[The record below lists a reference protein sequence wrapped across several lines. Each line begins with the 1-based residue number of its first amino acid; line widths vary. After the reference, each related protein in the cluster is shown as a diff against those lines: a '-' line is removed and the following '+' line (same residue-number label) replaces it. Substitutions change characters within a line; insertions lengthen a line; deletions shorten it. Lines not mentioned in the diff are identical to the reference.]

1 MNQKNKGKKKKNSVS
16 NKMKND
22 ISSSDE
28 EMVEEIDIDNEDD
41 DYDYDYDNN
50 NNDNDDESYED
61 EDFIDD
67 DANNFED
74 EDDDVDN
81 NLSDNCEKEIQI
93 CFFTNIENEKY
104 KIDSSTYTVPV
115 TFKRIDLS
123 RMIKKLLDIEDNV
136 SFEFLINKK
145 ILRTTIEE
153 FLRDNNILSE
163 NVIEIEYSIPL
174 RKRESKNIDKICE
187 WIFELITIGNKLYCS
202 TFDGTILYYDMLN
215 FKKIY
220 EKKVVDSMPIYS
232 YNIYKSKK
240 LHNELIYNE
249 SVVGLS
255 NGSIKVFLNEEKE
268 KEIITRNELY
278 LGNHIDIIKC
288 ISFNKDYSTLLSAG
302 NDNKINIFDNNYII
316 NELLNDLTNESNTN
330 KRKKKSVVFPKKC
343 IHNDSDMI
351 TSLKFFDNIKFV
363 CTGLDKNI
371 KIYDL
376 TSSYVSCSY
385 SYNKSI
391 ICSDILNKDLFI
403 TADEHSMI
411 KLFDVRST
419 NEKPVL
425 SLNENKYHMH
435 DKIITSLKTNKN
447 EIYFLSSS
455 HDGFTNIYD
464 IRLNN
469 LPVYTFQS
477 DEKSKILSST
487 WYYNDDNNCVVN
499 AEEHNLI
506 LHIF

>member
-1 MNQKNKGKKKKNSVS
+1 MSEKNKGKKKKNSLS
-16 NKMKND
+16 DKMEND
-22 ISSSDE
+22 ISSVD
-28 EMVEEIDIDNEDD
+28 EEIDFENESD
-41 DYDYDYDNN
+41 DYDNN
-50 NNDNDDESYED
+50 NNDEFYED
-61 EDFIDD
+61 DDLIDD
-67 DANNFED
+67 DENNFED
-74 EDDDVDN
+74 DDVVVHN
-81 NLSDNCEKEIQI
+81 NPNDNCEKEIQI

-104 KIDSSTYTVPV
+104 KIDSGTYTVPV

-123 RMIKKLLDIEDNV
+123 RMVKKLLDIEDNV

-153 FLRDNNILSE
+153 FIRDHNILSE
-163 NVIEIEYSIPL
+163 NVIEIEYSISL

-202 TFDGTILYYDMLN
+202 TFDGTLLYYDMLN
-215 FKKIY
+215 FRKIY
-220 EKKVVDSMPIYS
+220 EKKVIDNMPVYS

-249 SVVGLS
+249 SVIGLT

-278 LGNHIDIIKC
+278 LGNHIDMIKC
-288 ISFNKDYSTLLSAG
+288 ISFNKDYSMLLSAG

-316 NELLNDLTNESNTN
+316 NELLNDLTNEHNTN

-343 IHNDSDMI
+343 IHNDSGMI
-351 TSLKFFDNIKFV
+351 TSLKFFDNIKFLS
-363 CTGLDKNI
+363 TGLDKNI

-391 ICSDILNKDLFI
+391 ICSDILNNNLFI

-411 KLFDVRST
+411 KLFDVRNT

-455 HDGFTNIYD
+455 HDGYTNIYD

-477 DEKSKILSST
+477 NEKSKILSST
-487 WYYNDDNNCVVN
+487 WFYNDEHNCVVN
-499 AEEHNLI
+499 AEENNLV

>member
-1 MNQKNKGKKKKNSVS
+1 MSEKNKGKKKKNSLS
-16 NKMKND
+16 DKMEND
-22 ISSSDE
+22 ISSVD
-28 EMVEEIDIDNEDD
+28 EEIDFENESD
-41 DYDYDYDNN
+41 DYDNN
-50 NNDNDDESYED
+50 NNDEFYED
-61 EDFIDD
+61 DDLIDD
-67 DANNFED
+67 YENNFED
-74 EDDDVDN
+74 DDVVVHN
-81 NLSDNCEKEIQI
+81 NPNDNCEKEIQI

-123 RMIKKLLDIEDNV
+123 RMVKKLLDIEDNV

-153 FLRDNNILSE
+153 FIRDHNILSE
-163 NVIEIEYSIPL
+163 NVIEIEYSISL

-202 TFDGTILYYDMLN
+202 TFDGTLLYYDMLN
-215 FKKIY
+215 FRKIY
-220 EKKVVDSMPIYS
+220 EKKVIDNMPVYS

-249 SVVGLS
+249 SVIGLT

-278 LGNHIDIIKC
+278 LGNHIDMIKC
-288 ISFNKDYSTLLSAG
+288 ISFNKDYSMLLSAG

-316 NELLNDLTNESNTN
+316 NELLNDLTNEHNTN

-343 IHNDSDMI
+343 IHNDSGMI
-351 TSLKFFDNIKFV
+351 TSLKFFDNIKFLS
-363 CTGLDKNI
+363 TGLDKNI

-391 ICSDILNKDLFI
+391 ICSDILNNNLFI

-411 KLFDVRST
+411 KLFDVRNT

-455 HDGFTNIYD
+455 HDGYTNIYD

-477 DEKSKILSST
+477 NEKSKILSST
-487 WYYNDDNNCVVN
+487 WFYNDEHNCVVN
-499 AEEHNLI
+499 AEENNLV

>member
-1 MNQKNKGKKKKNSVS
+1 MSEKNKGKKKKNSLS
-16 NKMKND
+16 DKMEND
-22 ISSSDE
+22 ISSVD
-28 EMVEEIDIDNEDD
+28 EEIDFENESD
-41 DYDYDYDNN
+41 DYDNN
-50 NNDNDDESYED
+50 NNDEFYED
-61 EDFIDD
+61 DDLIDD
-67 DANNFED
+67 DENNFED
-74 EDDDVDN
+74 DDVVVHN
-81 NLSDNCEKEIQI
+81 NPNDNCEKEIQI

-123 RMIKKLLDIEDNV
+123 RMVKKLLDIEDNV

-153 FLRDNNILSE
+153 FIRDHNILSE
-163 NVIEIEYSIPL
+163 NVIEIEYSISL

-202 TFDGTILYYDMLN
+202 TFDGTLLYYDMLN
-215 FKKIY
+215 FRKIY
-220 EKKVVDSMPIYS
+220 EKKVIDNMPVYS

-249 SVVGLS
+249 SVIGLT

-278 LGNHIDIIKC
+278 LGNHIDMIKC
-288 ISFNKDYSTLLSAG
+288 ISFNKDYSMLLSAG

-316 NELLNDLTNESNTN
+316 NELLNDLTNEHNTN

-343 IHNDSDMI
+343 IHNDSGMI
-351 TSLKFFDNIKFV
+351 ISLKFFDNIKFLS
-363 CTGLDKNI
+363 TGLDKNI

-391 ICSDILNKDLFI
+391 ICSDILNNNLFI

-411 KLFDVRST
+411 KLFDVRNT

-455 HDGFTNIYD
+455 HDGYTNIYD

-477 DEKSKILSST
+477 NEKSKILSST
-487 WYYNDDNNCVVN
+487 WFYNDEHNCVVN
-499 AEEHNLI
+499 AEENNLV

>member
-1 MNQKNKGKKKKNSVS
+1 MSEKNKGKKKKNSLS
-16 NKMKND
+16 DKMEND
-22 ISSSDE
+22 ISSVD
-28 EMVEEIDIDNEDD
+28 EEIDFENESD
-41 DYDYDYDNN
+41 DYDNN
-50 NNDNDDESYED
+50 NNDEFYED
-61 EDFIDD
+61 DDLIDD
-67 DANNFED
+67 DENNFED
-74 EDDDVDN
+74 DDVVVHN
-81 NLSDNCEKEIQI
+81 NPNDNCEKEIQI

-123 RMIKKLLDIEDNV
+123 RMVKKLLDIEDNV

-153 FLRDNNILSE
+153 FIRDHNILSE
-163 NVIEIEYSIPL
+163 NVIEIEYSISL

-202 TFDGTILYYDMLN
+202 TFDGTLLYYDMLN
-215 FKKIY
+215 FRKIY
-220 EKKVVDSMPIYS
+220 EKKVIDNMPVYS

-249 SVVGLS
+249 SVIGLT

-278 LGNHIDIIKC
+278 LGNHIDKIKC
-288 ISFNKDYSTLLSAG
+288 ISFNKDYSMLLSAG

-316 NELLNDLTNESNTN
+316 NELLNDLTNEHNTN

-343 IHNDSDMI
+343 IHNDSGMI
-351 TSLKFFDNIKFV
+351 TSLKFFDNIKFLS
-363 CTGLDKNI
+363 TGLDKNI

-391 ICSDILNKDLFI
+391 ICSDILNNNLFI

-411 KLFDVRST
+411 KLFDVRNT

-455 HDGFTNIYD
+455 HDGYTNIYD

-477 DEKSKILSST
+477 NEKSKILSST
-487 WYYNDDNNCVVN
+487 WFYNDEHNCVVN
-499 AEEHNLI
+499 AEENNLV

>member
-1 MNQKNKGKKKKNSVS
+1 MSEKNKGKKKKNSLS
-16 NKMKND
+16 DKMEND
-22 ISSSDE
+22 ISS
-28 EMVEEIDIDNEDD
+28 VYEEIDFENESD
-41 DYDYDYDNN
+41 DYDNN
-50 NNDNDDESYED
+50 NNDEFYED
-61 EDFIDD
+61 DDLIDD
-67 DANNFED
+67 DENNFED
-74 EDDDVDN
+74 DDVVVHN
-81 NLSDNCEKEIQI
+81 NPNDNCEKEIQI

-123 RMIKKLLDIEDNV
+123 RMVKKLLDIEDNV

-153 FLRDNNILSE
+153 FIRDHNILSE
-163 NVIEIEYSIPL
+163 NVIEIEYSISL

-202 TFDGTILYYDMLN
+202 TFDGTLLYYDMLN
-215 FKKIY
+215 FRKIY
-220 EKKVVDSMPIYS
+220 EKKVIDNMPVYS

-249 SVVGLS
+249 SVIGLT

-278 LGNHIDIIKC
+278 LGNHIDMIKC
-288 ISFNKDYSTLLSAG
+288 ISFNKDYSMLLSAG

-316 NELLNDLTNESNTN
+316 NELLNDLTNEHNTN

-343 IHNDSDMI
+343 IHNDSGMI
-351 TSLKFFDNIKFV
+351 TSLKFFDNIKFLS
-363 CTGLDKNI
+363 TGLDKNI

-391 ICSDILNKDLFI
+391 ICSDILNNNLFI

-411 KLFDVRST
+411 KLFDVRNT

-455 HDGFTNIYD
+455 HDGYTNIYD

-477 DEKSKILSST
+477 NEKSKILSST
-487 WYYNDDNNCVVN
+487 WFYNDEHNCVVN
-499 AEEHNLI
+499 AEENNLV

>member
-1 MNQKNKGKKKKNSVS
+1 MSEKNKGKKKKNSLS
-16 NKMKND
+16 DKMKNE
-22 ISSSDE
+22 ISSVD
-28 EMVEEIDIDNEDD
+28 EEIDFENESDDYGNNDEFYEDD
-41 DYDYDYDNN
+41 DL
-50 NNDNDDESYED
+50 
-61 EDFIDD
+61 IDD
-67 DANNFED
+67 DENNFED
-74 EDDDVDN
+74 DDVVVHN
-81 NLSDNCEKEIQI
+81 NRNDNCEKEIQI

-123 RMIKKLLDIEDNV
+123 RMVKKLLDIEDNV

-153 FLRDNNILSE
+153 FIRDHNILSE
-163 NVIEIEYSIPL
+163 NVIEIEYSISL

-187 WIFELITIGNKLYCS
+187 WIFELITIDNKLYCS
-202 TFDGTILYYDMLN
+202 TFDGTLLYYDMLN

-220 EKKVVDSMPIYS
+220 EKKVIDNMPVYS

-249 SVVGLS
+249 SVVGLT

-278 LGNHIDIIKC
+278 LGNHIDMIKC
-288 ISFNKDYSTLLSAG
+288 ISFNKDYSMLLSAG

-316 NELLNDLTNESNTN
+316 NELLNDLTNEHNTN

-343 IHNDSDMI
+343 IHNDSGMI
-351 TSLKFFDNIKFV
+351 TSLKFFDNIKFLS
-363 CTGLDKNI
+363 TGLDKNI

-391 ICSDILNKDLFI
+391 ICSDILNNDLFI

-411 KLFDVRST
+411 KLFDVRNT

-455 HDGFTNIYD
+455 HDGYTNIYD

-487 WYYNDDNNCVVN
+487 WFYNDEHNCVVN
-499 AEEHNLI
+499 AEENNLI

>member
-1 MNQKNKGKKKKNSVS
+1 MSEKNKGKKKKNSLS
-16 NKMKND
+16 DKMEND
-22 ISSSDE
+22 ISSVD
-28 EMVEEIDIDNEDD
+28 EEIDFENESD
-41 DYDYDYDNN
+41 DYDNN
-50 NNDNDDESYED
+50 NNDEFYED
-61 EDFIDD
+61 DDLIDD
-67 DANNFED
+67 DENNFED
-74 EDDDVDN
+74 DDVVVHN
-81 NLSDNCEKEIQI
+81 NPNDNCEKEIQI

-123 RMIKKLLDIEDNV
+123 RMVKKLLDIEDNV

-153 FLRDNNILSE
+153 FIRDHNILSE
-163 NVIEIEYSIPL
+163 NVIEIEYSISL

-202 TFDGTILYYDMLN
+202 TFDGTLLYYDMLN
-215 FKKIY
+215 FRKIY
-220 EKKVVDSMPIYS
+220 EKKVIDNMPVYS

-249 SVVGLS
+249 SVIGLT
-255 NGSIKVFLNEEKE
+255 NGSIKVSLNEEKE

-278 LGNHIDIIKC
+278 LGNHIDMIKC
-288 ISFNKDYSTLLSAG
+288 ISFNKDYSMLLSAG

-316 NELLNDLTNESNTN
+316 NELLNDLTNEHNTN

-343 IHNDSDMI
+343 IHNDSGMI
-351 TSLKFFDNIKFV
+351 TSLKFFDNIKFLS
-363 CTGLDKNI
+363 TGLDKNI

-391 ICSDILNKDLFI
+391 ICSDILNNNLFI

-411 KLFDVRST
+411 KLFDVRNT

-455 HDGFTNIYD
+455 HDGYTNIYD

-477 DEKSKILSST
+477 NEKSKILSST
-487 WYYNDDNNCVVN
+487 WFYNDEHNCVVN
-499 AEEHNLI
+499 AEENNLV

>member
-1 MNQKNKGKKKKNSVS
+1 MGEKNKGKKKKNSLS
-16 NKMKND
+16 NIMKND
-22 ISSSDE
+22 ISSVD
-28 EMVEEIDIDNEDD
+28 EEIDIENENDN
-41 DYDYDYDNN
+41 YDYDNN
-50 NNDNDDESYED
+50 DNDEYYED
-61 EDFIDD
+61 DDLIDD
-67 DANNFED
+67 DD
-74 EDDDVDN
+74 VVVDN
-81 NLSDNCEKEIQI
+81 NPNDNCEKEIQI

-104 KIDSSTYTVPV
+104 KIDSSIYTVPI

-123 RMIKKLLDIEDNV
+123 RMVKKLLDIEDNV

-145 ILRTTIEE
+145 ILRTTIED
-153 FLRDNNILSE
+153 FLRDHNILSE
-163 NVIEIEYSIPL
+163 NVIEIEYSISL
-174 RKRESKNIDKICE
+174 RKRESKYIDKICE

-202 TFDGTILYYDMLN
+202 TFDGTLLYYDMLN

-220 EKKVVDSMPIYS
+220 EKKVIDNMPVYS

-249 SVVGLS
+249 SVVGLT
-255 NGSIKVFLNEEKE
+255 NGTIKVFLNEEKE

-288 ISFNKDYSTLLSAG
+288 ISFNKDYSMLLSAG

-316 NELLNDLTNESNTN
+316 NELLNDLTNEHNTN

-343 IHNDSDMI
+343 IHYDSGMI
-351 TSLKFFDNIKFV
+351 TSLKFFDNIKFLS
-363 CTGLDKNI
+363 TGLDKNI

-391 ICSDILNKDLFI
+391 ICSDILNNDLFI

-411 KLFDVRST
+411 KLFDVRNI

-455 HDGFTNIYD
+455 HDGYTNIYD

-487 WYYNDDNNCVVN
+487 WFYNDEHNCVVN

>member
-1 MNQKNKGKKKKNSVS
+1 MSEKNKGKKKKNSLS
-16 NKMKND
+16 DKMEND
-22 ISSSDE
+22 ISSVD
-28 EMVEEIDIDNEDD
+28 EEIDFENESD
-41 DYDYDYDNN
+41 DYDNN
-50 NNDNDDESYED
+50 NNDEFYED
-61 EDFIDD
+61 DDLIDD
-67 DANNFED
+67 DENNFED
-74 EDDDVDN
+74 DDVVVHN
-81 NLSDNCEKEIQI
+81 NPNDNCEKEIQI

-123 RMIKKLLDIEDNV
+123 RMVKKLLDIEDNV

-145 ILRTTIEE
+145 ILRTAIEE
-153 FLRDNNILSE
+153 FIRDHNILSE
-163 NVIEIEYSIPL
+163 NVIEIEYSISL

-202 TFDGTILYYDMLN
+202 TFDGTLLYYDMLN
-215 FKKIY
+215 FRKIY
-220 EKKVVDSMPIYS
+220 EKKVIDNMPVYS

-249 SVVGLS
+249 SVIGLT

-278 LGNHIDIIKC
+278 LGNHIDMIKC
-288 ISFNKDYSTLLSAG
+288 ISFNKDYSMLLSAG

-316 NELLNDLTNESNTN
+316 NELLNDLTNEHNTN

-343 IHNDSDMI
+343 IHNDSGMI
-351 TSLKFFDNIKFV
+351 TSLKFFDNIKFLS
-363 CTGLDKNI
+363 TGLDKNI

-391 ICSDILNKDLFI
+391 ICSDILNNNLFI

-411 KLFDVRST
+411 KLFDVRNT

-455 HDGFTNIYD
+455 HDGYTNIYD

-477 DEKSKILSST
+477 NEKSKILSST
-487 WYYNDDNNCVVN
+487 WFYNDEHNCVVN
-499 AEEHNLI
+499 AEENNLV